1 MLKVGLTGG
10 IGSGKSTVAGIFIS
24 LGIPVY
30 NADRA
35 AKTIMNTNSGIR
47 EGIIRHFG
55 EEAYAGGQLNRAY
68 LASVVFA
75 DGEKLHTLNELVHP
89 ATIHDAQKWFE
100 TQNGPYAIKE
110 AALIF
115 ESNSQQYLDYVIGV
129 TAPESVRIERVMKRD
144 GISAEKV
151 IDRMNQQMDEAEKI
165 KRCDFVIDNS
175 GSLSVISQVLTL
187 HIQLS
192 GLSVLSRH

>member
-10 IGSGKSTVAGIFIS
+10 IGSGKSIVAGIFIS
-24 LGIPVY
+24 LGVPVY

-35 AKTIMNTNSGIR
+35 AKTIMNTDDGVR
-47 EGIIRHFG
+47 QGIIRHFG
-55 EEAYAGGQLNRAY
+55 KEAFAGGELNRAY
-68 LASVVFA
+68 LASVVFS
-75 DGEKLHTLNELVHP
+75 DNEKLHTLNELVHP
-89 ATIHDAQKWFE
+89 ATIQDAQKWFE
-100 TQNGPYAIKE
+100 NQRGPYAIKE

-175 GSLSVISQVLTL
+175 GSISVISQVLTL
-187 HIQLS
+187 HIKLS
-192 GLSVLSRH
+192 GLAVLSRH

>member
-10 IGSGKSTVAGIFIS
+10 IGSGKSIVAGIFTS
-24 LGIPVY
+24 LGVPVY

-35 AKTIMNTNSGIR
+35 AKRIMDTNDGLR
-47 EGIIRHFG
+47 ESIIRHFG
-55 EEAYAGGQLNRAY
+55 KEAYAGGQLDRAY
-68 LASVVFA
+68 LSSIVFSNR
-75 DGEKLHTLNELVHP
+75 EKLNILNDIVHP
-89 ATIHDAQKWFE
+89 ATILDAQKWFE
-100 TQNGPYAIKE
+100 TQQGPYALKE

-144 GISAEKV
+144 GISIEKV
-151 IDRMNQQMDEAEKI
+151 IDRMNKQMDEAEKI
-165 KRCDFVIDNS
+165 KRCDFVIDNG